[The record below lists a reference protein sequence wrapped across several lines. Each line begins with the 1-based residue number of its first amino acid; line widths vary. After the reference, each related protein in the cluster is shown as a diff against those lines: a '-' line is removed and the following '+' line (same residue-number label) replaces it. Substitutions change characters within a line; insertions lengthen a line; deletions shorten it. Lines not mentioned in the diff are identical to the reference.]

1 LKQNSAEKGTSRT
14 RVENI
19 LSISMSERQSLRL
32 LNKIIVCLSQHFP
45 FYRSEAQDFADCLSG
60 DSFAVGYN
68 LNTSHSEG
76 KRCNIWGAIF
86 LSINL
91 RILSDKTQLKK
102 K

>member
-1 LKQNSAEKGTSRT
+1 LKQNSAEKRTSRT
-14 RVENI
+14 ENI

-76 KRCNIWGAIF
+76 KGAISEVQYFF
-86 LSINL
+86 L
-91 RILSDKTQLKK
+91 
-102 K
+102 